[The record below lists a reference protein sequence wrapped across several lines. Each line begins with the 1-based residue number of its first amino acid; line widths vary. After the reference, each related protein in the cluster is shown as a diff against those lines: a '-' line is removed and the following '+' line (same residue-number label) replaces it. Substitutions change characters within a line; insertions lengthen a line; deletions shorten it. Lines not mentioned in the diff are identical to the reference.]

1 VRAARDHADRNFT
14 EPLDLEEIQ
23 AALDDADA
31 VAMLQAMA
39 RGIAERGKAAP
50 GEKTMIDAWLPAA
63 EAATQ
68 AHNAGRALAE
78 SLAAAA
84 DAARSGAQATKTMV
98 ATKGRS
104 ARLGDRSLG
113 HIDPGA
119 ASAAIVI
126 EAMRK
131 ALGD

>member
-1 VRAARDHADRNFT
+1 
-14 EPLDLEEIQ
+14 
-23 AALDDADA
+23 
-31 VAMLQAMA
+31 
-39 RGIAERGKAAP
+39 
-50 GEKTMIDAWLPAA
+50 
-63 EAATQ
+63 
-68 AHNAGRALAE
+68 LAE